1 MRLEDLP
8 PAVRERVAAQAVRQL
23 AKAKI
28 KQERR
33 EKEVSKPR
41 YDDWSY
47 VKGMVRRY
55 PELKRE
61 YAALHEQSITARY
74 DADAGGSGDGRTL
87 ENIAIRELPTTRQR
101 EYAAVHAAIRDTR
114 REKSGDIRLKII
126 DLVFW
131 KKTHT
136 LQGAAMACHCAYDT
150 AQDYHREFLNLVAEK
165 YGLRDV

>member
-8 PAVRERVAAQAVRQL
+8 FGAREQIAAELLRRMAQRKEL
-23 AKAKI
+23 K
-28 KQERR
+28 ERR
-33 EKEVSKPR
+33 KQKVSKPR

-61 YAALHEQSITARY
+61 YDALHEQSITARY
-74 DADAGGSGDGRTL
+74 DADRGGSGDGRTL

-101 EYAAVHAAIRDTR
+101 EYAAVHAAIQDTR
-114 REKSGDIRLKII
+114 KVKSGDIRLKII

-136 LQGAAMACHCAYDT
+136 LEGAAMVCHTAYST
-150 AQDYHREFLNLVAEK
+150 AKAYHGEFLNLVAQK
-165 YGLRDV
+165 YGLRDL